1 MKRRPDNRLH
11 VTSGDPVPWFG
22 ATDNLLDHIV
32 DIQELFLQEFRSVTL
47 LPLRDDVQKEFIL
60 GNVDEILIAGLEEV
74 LRREILA
81 DNGLDIIFREE
92 FFRSDVDFVSII
104 MRVGQL
110 LVKLTLFRCVGRK
123 QH

>member
-11 VTSGDPVPWFG
+11 VTSGYPVPWFG

-47 LPLRDDVQKEFIL
+47 LPLRDDVQEEFIL